1 MAWVTEKRS
10 IVLLHG
16 VVSSQLTW
24 WRLKPDLLDLG
35 WQVSAVDMLG
45 HGSRHAAGRGE
56 LTVDDLA
63 QDVLAQIPGPVHVL
77 AGHSCGCAP
86 KQEDNFGFS
95 FWGDGM
101 LDYDRRAGGFTYWAT
116 WAPKRLGDPS
126 KLPASYYVKG
136 FRDASGDLFKGD
148 HLYRLRVPA
157 DTPARDFW
165 SIVAYEIGTNAFIHN
180 EQNEVG
186 LSSHDIDQLVVNDDG
201 SIDLYIGPNPPQ
213 GFEQNWIPTAG
224 RDFWL
229 LFRFYGPQKPLFDR
243 TWTSDDVLRVQ

>member
-1 MAWVTEKRS
+1 M
-10 IVLLHG
+10 
-16 VVSSQLTW
+16 
-24 WRLKPDLLDLG
+24 
-35 WQVSAVDMLG
+35 
-45 HGSRHAAGRGE
+45 
-56 LTVDDLA
+56 
-63 QDVLAQIPGPVHVL
+63 
-77 AGHSCGCAP
+77 
-86 KQEDNFGFS
+86 
-95 FWGDGM
+95 
-101 LDYDRRAGGFTYWAT
+101 
-116 WAPKRLGDPS
+116 
-126 KLPASYYVKG
+126 
-136 FRDASGDLFKGD
+136 
-148 HLYRLRVPA
+148 PA

-180 EQNEVG
+180 EQNQVG